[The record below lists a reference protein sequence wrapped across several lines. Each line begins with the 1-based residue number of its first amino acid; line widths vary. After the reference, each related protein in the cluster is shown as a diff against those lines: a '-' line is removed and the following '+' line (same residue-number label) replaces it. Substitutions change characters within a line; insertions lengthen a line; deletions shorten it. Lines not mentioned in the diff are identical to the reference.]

1 MDKALLARV
10 EKQAWIHRF
19 SRGWPVLLFLT
30 AAGGTLLSVMAIER
44 ADQQRQQLELDRN
57 MTEIASALQ
66 RRAAENVAILKAG
79 ATLFS
84 LRDAVSPEE
93 FKEFTRGLNGSS
105 DLHGSLGIGWTE
117 QMPVGD
123 LPAFE
128 ARMNARSGGRGGGF
142 VVWPHPAEGQRL
154 AAPVVYIDP
163 PNAVNR
169 NAIGFDMYS
178 ESARRTA
185 MDAAARLG
193 QPVASGLVQLAQDR
207 GVPGKPGFIIYTPVF
222 RGAGPARRIA
232 GYVYSPFRAA
242 EFLDSAAE
250 LYSNRGVEIAIYDEV
265 RDPEHLLALRR
276 VEGDNG
282 MTIRR
287 SIAVAQRR
295 WIVEASLPAP
305 GILSPLARAVLVFGA
320 ILSVFVLVLARMF
333 TKRAA
338 EDRVVLEWLTRQ
350 SSIRTS
356 LTRELNHRVKNTLAN
371 VLSIVALTRRRSHD
385 IDDFA
390 ESLIGRVRALSATH
404 DILSQTDWSAAPI
417 GEVIRSELAPY
428 MEGDEAHVEMTGP
441 DISLAANEALSLGLA
456 IHELATNAAKYGALS
471 AEGGKVV
478 IAWRMLS
485 PQTAEVHWRE
495 EGGPPVRQ
503 PEGRGFG
510 RDLIEKIVAAEL
522 KSDVD
527 LKFPSEGVECR
538 LLVPVRRL
546 ADFALRS
553 GPKVEA

>member
-19 SRGWPVLLFLT
+19 SRGWPLLLFLM
-30 AAGGTLLSVMAIER
+30 AAGGTILSVLAIER
-44 ADQQRQQLELDRN
+44 ADQERQQLELDRN

-84 LRDAVSPEE
+84 LRDQVSIQE
-93 FKEFTRGLNGSS
+93 FNEFTRGLNDSD
-105 DLHGSLGIGWTE
+105 DLHGSLGLGWT
-117 QMPVGD
+117 QLMPASD
-123 LPAFE
+123 IPALERRMSTGGAPFMVWPRQAGT
-128 ARMNARSGGRGGGF
+128 ARMS
-142 VVWPHPAEGQRL
+142 
-154 AAPVVYIDP
+154 APVVYMDP
-163 PNAVNR
+163 PNPANR
-169 NAIGFDMYS
+169 NALGFDMYS
-178 ESARRTA
+178 ESTRRQA
-185 MDAAARLG
+185 MDAALRLG
-193 QPVASGLVQLAQDR
+193 QPVASGRVQLAQDK
-207 GVPGKPGFIIYTPVF
+207 GAPGRPGFLIFTPVF
-222 RGAGPARRIA
+222 RGEGPSRRIA
-232 GYVYSPFRAA
+232 GFVYSPFRAA
-242 EFLDSAAE
+242 EFLDSAAQ
-250 LYSNRGVEIAIYDEV
+250 LYSNRGVEIAIYDQV
-265 RDPEHLLALRR
+265 RDPAHLLATRQI
-276 VEGDNG
+276 EGDNG
-282 MTIRR
+282 VAIRR
-287 SIAVAQRR
+287 PITIANRR
-295 WIVEASLPAP
+295 WIVEVSLPKPA
-305 GILSPLARAVLVFGA
+305 GLSPLSRATLVFGA
-320 ILSVFVLVLARMF
+320 ILSIFVLMLARMF

-371 VLSIVALTRRRSHD
+371 VLSIVSLTRRRARD

-417 GEVIRSELAPY
+417 GQVIRSELAPY
-428 MEGDEAHVEMTGP
+428 MEGDEAHVDMAGP

-471 AEGGKVV
+471 SDKGKVV
-478 IAWRMLS
+478 VAWRMLT

-495 EGGPPVRQ
+495 EGGPPVHE

-510 RDLIEKIVAAEL
+510 RDLIERIVAQEL
-522 KSDVD
+522 KSEVD
-527 LKFPSEGVECR
+527 LRFPPEGVECR

-546 ADFALRS
+546 ADFTLRS
-553 GPKVEA
+553 GGKPE